1 MSASARDRVSVSGQR
16 SARNAALPGD
26 RIETLTAFHDRGIFT
41 WVSLEP
47 TVDAPDL
54 VEIDELVRGADDLNR
69 GIAIER
75 APISWKRRHRVKSVC
90 RRRRRG
96 LDDTDQYQQERVSR
110 LWSRRKSLS
119 RTRSVFR

>member
-47 TVDAPDL
+47 TVDVPHL

-75 APISWKRRHRVKSVC
+75 QFKRDPSKDTAVVKRRQRLDPVTGKRRVALPFLGNVVI
-90 RRRRRG
+90 
-96 LDDTDQYQQERVSR
+96 E
-110 LWSRRKSLS
+110 
-119 RTRSVFR
+119 